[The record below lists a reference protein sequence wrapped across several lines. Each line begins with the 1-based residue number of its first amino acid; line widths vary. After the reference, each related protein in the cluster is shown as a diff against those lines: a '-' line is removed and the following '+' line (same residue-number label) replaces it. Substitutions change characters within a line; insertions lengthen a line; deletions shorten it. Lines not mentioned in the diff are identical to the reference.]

1 MDINDYGVYTCAKLI
16 GSVPTKDDIFNF
28 TISKRPI
35 LPGDVLYVTA
45 TEETYICIEGAKI
58 DNPLPKWEL
67 ISSGSDTYD
76 NTNNECTNLELVDTK
91 CSSCG
96 APLKILSKYDI
107 GISATCEYCGSVYE
121 KRIGGY

>member
-1 MDINDYGVYTCAKLI
+1 MDINNYDISTNVRLI
-16 GSVPTKDDIFNF
+16 GSVPTKDDIFTF
-28 TISKRPI
+28 TIAKRPI
-35 LPGDVLYVTA
+35 LAGDILYVTS
-45 TEETYICIEGAKI
+45 TDEIYLCTEGAKI

-67 ISSGSDTYD
+67 ISTGSDTYD
-76 NTNNECTNLELVDTK
+76 NANNECTNLELVDTK

-121 KRIGGY
+121 KRYS